1 LAGFIPED
9 KISEIQNS
17 VDIVDIISEVVL
29 LKQTGRNYTGLCPFH
44 SEKSPSFSV
53 SREKQIFY
61 CFGCGAGGNVFSFLM
76 KQESLSFVEAV
87 KKLSVRAGIELPDQ
101 EMSPEMKKRINE
113 KEQLYTINKYAL
125 AFFQKCLLGSSG
137 LRAVQYMEARGI
149 KKEII
154 DFFQIGFA
162 PRGWDNLVQFFSK
175 MNIRLD
181 TVEKAGLIAA
191 RPSGKG
197 FYDRFRERIM
207 FPIFNTRKQ
216 VVGFGGRVMDDSLPK
231 YLNTPETPI
240 FNKSRNL
247 YGLCQT
253 RDACREA
260 SEAFVVEGY
269 FDLIALYQHGIEN
282 VAATL
287 GTALTSDHV
296 RILRGFVKKAI
307 LVFDSDDA
315 GAKAAVRSISLFR
328 QENVE
333 ARVLVLPKGDDPD
346 SFVFRL
352 GAEAFYAAADQA
364 LGIVPFLIES
374 AIEKHGLSMEGKL
387 LVVSEMK
394 GPLSAI
400 NDPVARSIYIKELS
414 ERINVDQNAVLEII
428 RKESFK
434 SQKCNPYSKG
444 PSRGFTANPVSREEQ
459 SSAKTPVG
467 AAHRAESKIIS
478 MMLQCPEMIPEIVSY
493 DVLELFED
501 ENLKSLGKAILF
513 HGQSTGSNHI
523 DPADLLPFLETK
535 FQRSL
540 VASLAMD
547 DEDCWNES
555 QGRKRQ
561 LIFQFME
568 YAKGRK
574 EKKIIEKI
582 RAAEANNDMELL
594 AKLLSKQQKLALA
607 SQEKKMALLKQLPTI
622 NILE

>member
-1 LAGFIPED
+1 MAGFIPED

-29 LKQTGRNYTGLCPFH
+29 LKQAGRNFTGLCPFH
-44 SEKSPSFSV
+44 SEKAPSFSV

-76 KQESLSFVEAV
+76 KHEGLPFVEAV
-87 KKLSVRAGIELPDQ
+87 KKLARRTGIEIPDH

-113 KEQLYTINKYAL
+113 KEQLYAINKDAL
-125 AFFQKCLLGSSG
+125 VFFQKSLKGSLGQ
-137 LRAVQYMEARGI
+137 RAVQYLQARGI
-149 KKEII
+149 KKEVI
-154 DFFQIGFA
+154 DFFHIGFA

-175 MNIRLD
+175 KKVRLD
-181 TVEKAGLIAA
+181 AVEKAGLIAA
-191 RPSGKG
+191 RGSGKG
-197 FYDRFRERIM
+197 FYDRFRDRII
-207 FPIFNTRKQ
+207 FPIFNTRNQ
-216 VVGFGGRVMDDSLPK
+216 IVGFGGRVMDDSLPK

-253 RDACREA
+253 RGACREA
-260 SEAFVVEGY
+260 STAFVVEGY

-287 GTALTSDHV
+287 GTALTLDHV
-296 RILRGFVKKAI
+296 RTLKGFVKKAI

-315 GAKAAVRSISLFR
+315 GTKAAARSISLFR

-333 ARVLVLPKGDDPD
+333 ARVMVLPRGDDPD
-346 SFVFRL
+346 SYVFRL
-352 GAEAFYAAADQA
+352 GARAFNEAADQA
-364 LGIVPFLIES
+364 LGIISFLMES
-374 AIEKHGLSMEGKL
+374 AIAKHGLSMEGKL
-387 LVVSEMK
+387 SVVSEMK
-394 GPLSAI
+394 GALSAI

-414 ERINVDQNAVLEII
+414 ERINVDQNAVLEMI
-428 RKESFK
+428 RKESFR
-434 SQKCNPYSKG
+434 SRKCNLYSKG
-444 PSRGFTANPVSREEQ
+444 SSRGYDVDQVNQDQ
-459 SSAKTPVG
+459 SSGKTLVG
-467 AAHRAESKIIS
+467 TTYRAESKIIS
-478 MMLQCPEMIPEIVSY
+478 MMLQCPEMLPEILSY

-501 ENLKSLGKAILF
+501 ENLKSVGKAILF
-513 HGQSTGSNHI
+513 LVETTGSNHI
-523 DPADLLPFLETK
+523 ETADILPCLETK

-540 VASLAMD
+540 AASLAMD

-568 YAKGRK
+568 YANSRK

-582 RAAEANNDMELL
+582 RVAEANKDMELL

-607 SQEKKMALLKQLPTI
+607 SQEQKLALLKQLPNS

>member
-1 LAGFIPED
+1 MAGFIPED

-17 VDIVDIISEVVL
+17 VDIVDIISEVIL
-29 LKQTGRNYTGLCPFH
+29 LKQTGRNFTGLCPFH
-44 SEKSPSFSV
+44 SEKAPSFSV

-76 KQESLSFVEAV
+76 KQEGLPFIETV
-87 KKLSVRAGIELPDQ
+87 KKLARRAGIEIPDHD
-101 EMSPEMKKRINE
+101 MSPEMKKRINE
-113 KEQLYTINKYAL
+113 KGQLYAINKDAL
-125 AFFQKCLLGSSG
+125 AFFQKSLKGSLGQQ
-137 LRAVQYMEARGI
+137 AVQYLEARGI
-149 KKEII
+149 KKKVI

-175 MNIRLD
+175 KKIQLD
-181 TVEKAGLIAA
+181 TVEKAGLVAA
-191 RPSGKG
+191 RASGKG
-197 FYDRFRERIM
+197 FYDRFRERII
-207 FPIFNTRKQ
+207 FPIFNTHNQ

-253 RDACREA
+253 MGACRKA
-260 SEAFVVEGY
+260 STSFVVEGY

-282 VAATL
+282 VTATL
-287 GTALTSDHV
+287 GTALTLDHV
-296 RILRGFVKKAI
+296 RTLRGFVKKAI

-315 GAKAAVRSISLFR
+315 GTKAAVRSVSIFR
-328 QENVE
+328 QENVD
-333 ARVLVLPKGDDPD
+333 ARVMVLPKGDDPD
-346 SFVFRL
+346 SFVFRY
-352 GAEAFYAAADQA
+352 GAKAFHETADQA
-364 LGIVPFLIES
+364 LGIISFLMES
-374 AIEKHGLSMEGKL
+374 AIAKHGLTTEGRL
-387 LVVSEMK
+387 SVIEEMK

-414 ERINVDQNAVLEII
+414 ERIDVDQNAVLEII
-428 RKESFK
+428 RKESYR
-434 SQKCNPYSKG
+434 SQKCNPYAKG
-444 PSRGFTANPVSREEQ
+444 SSRGDGVDHGNQEQ
-459 SSAKTPVG
+459 SSGKLLVG
-467 AAHRAESKIIS
+467 VAYRAESKIIS
-478 MMLQCPEMIPEIVSY
+478 MMLQCPEMLAEIMAH

-501 ENLKSLGKAILF
+501 ENLKSIGKAILF
-513 HGQSTGSNHI
+513 HVESTGSSRI
-523 DPADLLPFLETK
+523 DPADILPYLETK

-540 VASLAMD
+540 TASLAMD

-574 EKKIIEKI
+574 EKKLIDKI
-582 RAAEANNDMELL
+582 RVAEASNDMELL

-607 SQEKKMALLKQLPTI
+607 SQEQKLALLKQLPNS
-622 NILE
+622 NISE